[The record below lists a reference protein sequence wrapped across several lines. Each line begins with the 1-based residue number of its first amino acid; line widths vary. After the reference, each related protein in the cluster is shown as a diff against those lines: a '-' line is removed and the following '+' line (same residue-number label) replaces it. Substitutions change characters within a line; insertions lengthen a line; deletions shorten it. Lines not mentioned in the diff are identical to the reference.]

1 MLLVAS
7 GILATFLTTSAILSK
22 MVCDGIAIIIV
33 QLDENLAQQLDI
45 SSRFFGGAL
54 APLLNYSTTA

>member
-22 MVCDGIAIIIV
+22 MVCDGITIIIV
-33 QLDENLAQQLDI
+33 QLDEILHNSLAD
-45 SSRFFGGAL
+45 RHAFL
-54 APLLNYSTTA
+54 AEHWLHY